1 MICRGH
7 QACLG
12 SSHHDIQTEGFAAMS
27 TTSDSPPALARE
39 PVHFFAD
46 GLRIAGHF
54 TRAAGAS
61 PEARGP
67 TVVCVHGYTGRKEIY
82 MPGYIRELSA
92 AGYNALEF
100 YHRGF
105 GDSEGPRLR
114 CKPWDQV
121 TDILSAVIYLRQR
134 PDVDP
139 DRVGLYGT
147 SFGGTTGMM
156 AAAHDET
163 IRCAVSVG
171 SSGDCLRSSYDRR
184 TYSDRLDWE
193 ELMKVDRIE
202 RVMTGQ
208 SRRIPY
214 GELAPSGRAE
224 RDSIDTMYKVDEKY
238 PEGYPMENFDHTVAF
253 APERYVERIAPRP
266 VLFIH
271 TERDTMV
278 AVTEARHFYARA
290 REPKQLIIIPGANH
304 VDVYEPR
311 TPQVFKIVVGH
322 ITDFFD
328 KHLRPQAAH
337 H

>member
-1 MICRGH
+1 MP
-7 QACLG
+7 
-12 SSHHDIQTEGFAAMS
+12 
-27 TTSDSPPALARE
+27 TTSHSPTPVAPE

-54 TRAAGAS
+54 TRAVGAS
-61 PEARGP
+61 PDARSP
-67 TVVCVHGYTGRKEIY
+67 TVVCIHGYTGRKEIY

-105 GDSEGPRLR
+105 GDSEGPKLR

-139 DRVGLYGT
+139 DRIGLYGT

-193 ELMKVDRIE
+193 EQMKVDRIQ

-224 RDSIDTMYKVDEKY
+224 LDSISTMYKVDEKY
-238 PEGYPMENFDHTVAF
+238 PEGYPIENFDHTVAF
-253 APERYVERIAPRP
+253 APERYVDRISPRP

-278 AVTEARHFYARA
+278 AVTEAKHFHARA
-290 REPKQLIIIPGANH
+290 KEPKRLIIIPGANH

-311 TPQVFKIVVGH
+311 NPQVFQIVVGH
-322 ITDFFD
+322 IKDFFD
-328 KHLRPQAAH
+328 THLRPQAVH
-337 H
+337 Q

>member
-1 MICRGH
+1 MTGPIGEQPSTNAGTAGH
-7 QACLG
+7 AAVAAR
-12 SSHHDIQTEGFAAMS
+12 QT
-27 TTSDSPPALARE
+27 

-46 GLRIAGHF
+46 GLRIEGHF
-54 TRAAGAS
+54 TRAADAAPG
-61 PEARGP
+61 ERRP
-67 TVVCVHGYTGRKEIY
+67 TIVCIHGYTGRKEIY
-82 MPGYIRELSA
+82 MPGYIRELTA
-92 AGYNALEF
+92 AGYHALEF

-105 GDSEGPRLR
+105 GDSEGVKLR

-156 AAAHDET
+156 AAAHDPT
-163 IRCAVSVG
+163 IRCAASVG
-171 SSGDCLRSSYDRR
+171 SSGDCLRSSFDRR

-193 ELMKVDRIE
+193 ELMKLDRIE

-208 SRRIPY
+208 SRRVPY
-214 GELAPSGRAE
+214 GMLAPSGRAE
-224 RDSIDTMYKVDEKY
+224 LDSIDTMYKVAEKY
-238 PEGYPMENFDHTVAF
+238 PDGYPLENFDHTVAF
-253 APERYVERIAPRP
+253 APERYVDRISPRP

-278 AVTEARHFYARA
+278 AVTEARHFHAKA
-290 REPKQLIIIPGANH
+290 REPKKLIIIPGANH

-311 TPQVFKIVVGH
+311 NPEVFQVVVGH
-322 ITDFFD
+322 LKAFFGE
-328 KHLRPQAAH
+328 HL
-337 H
+337 